1 MKLAVTISIIFLFA
15 LSLKAQDIIV
25 KDLSEELTTNFQ
37 TSKSETFRIH
47 NYSNSDKL
55 IKIKTSINEMLGG
68 ATLQICYEG
77 SCQES
82 TNAPIIRVPAN
93 SLSKEISIVL
103 NGGLSNYNE
112 TAYFEFIDMEVDKG
126 AKKEI
131 ALNVSNDR
139 TQDLFFSKRDV
150 QIKSFFPNPAI
161 KTAVME
167 YSINSNE
174 YDAKI
179 TLQNVLGSIV
189 ETYELSPEENKL
201 NISTENLN
209 PGVYFYTLTID
220 DEGLATRKLI
230 VKK

>member
-1 MKLAVTISIIFLFA
+1 MTFSTR
-15 LSLKAQDIIV
+15 AQDIIV
-25 KDLSEELTTNFQ
+25 KDLSKEITTNFQ
-37 TSKSETFRIH
+37 NSKSESFQIQ
-47 NYSNSDKL
+47 NYSNFDKK
-55 IKIKTSINEMLGG
+55 IKIKSNISNMQGG
-68 ATLQICYEG
+68 ATLQICYDDN
-77 SCQES
+77 CQES
-82 TNAPIIRVPAN
+82 TGSIIINLPAN

-103 NGGLSNYNE
+103 NGGLSNYKE

-126 AKKEI
+126 IKKEVE
-131 ALNVSNDR
+131 LNVSNER
-139 TQDLFFSKRDV
+139 TQELFFSKKDV
-150 QIKSFFPNPAI
+150 QVKSFFPNPAVKSAI
-161 KTAVME
+161 ME

-189 ETYELSPEENKL
+189 DTYELSPEENKL
-201 NISTENLN
+201 TISTEDLN